1 MDTLVAPHGGALID
15 RIVPPADEPGL
26 RETAAASPSLVL
38 DARELAD
45 LELIAVGAASPLRGF
60 LGAADYESVLAR
72 MRLADGTV
80 WPIPLTLAA
89 SDEDAAGLER
99 GSPVALRDGRGNL
112 WAVLTVSEIHRRDPA
127 AEARAVY
134 RTGDSAHP

>member
-1 MDTLVAPHGGALID
+1 METLVAPHGGALTE
-15 RIVPPADEPGL
+15 RIVSPAEEPSL
-26 RETAAASPSLVL
+26 REIAAASPSLVL

-45 LELIAVGAASPLRGF
+45 LELLAVGAASPLRGF

-89 SDEDAAGLER
+89 SDEDTARQLAVR
-99 GSPVALRDGRGNL
+99 VAES
-112 WAVLTVSEIHRRDPA
+112 VSEQR
-127 AEARAVY
+127 
-134 RTGDSAHP
+134 

>member
-1 MDTLVAPHGGALID
+1 MESLVVPHGGSLVD
-15 RIVPPADEPGL
+15 RIVPPVEEPSL
-26 RETAAASPSLVL
+26 RAIAAASPSLTL

-80 WPIPLTLAA
+80 WPLPLTLAA
-89 SDEDAAGLER
+89 SDEDAARL
-99 GSPVALRDGRGNL
+99 
-112 WAVLTVSEIHRRDPA
+112 
-127 AEARAVY
+127 
-134 RTGDSAHP
+134 